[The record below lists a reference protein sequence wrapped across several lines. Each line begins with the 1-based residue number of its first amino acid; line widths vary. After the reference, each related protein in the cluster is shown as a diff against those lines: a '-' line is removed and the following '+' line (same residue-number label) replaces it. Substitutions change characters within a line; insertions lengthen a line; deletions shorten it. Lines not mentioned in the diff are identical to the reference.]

1 MADYRVFKS
10 TRGEFFIDPVDDN
23 NPFVVSFDGK
33 DWKEG
38 LIFDPYAAQ
47 ELLLVSD
54 PAEAETILNSAKKHF
69 QHDSVV
75 V

>member
-1 MADYRVFKS
+1 MAHYRVFKS

-33 DWKEG
+33 DWIEG

-54 PAEAETILNSAKKHF
+54 PVEAETILNSAKQHF
-69 QHDSVV
+69 QRAVIA
-75 V
+75 